1 MKSTG
6 KLIYSPKT
14 HLNNSKWW
22 AILSCDEEFC
32 KYYSYLYS
40 KQYPYCNANYNGKI
54 VRPIWGAHISFLR
67 NEKPRNDLWEID
79 KNKLIDFEYIPGILD
94 NKEHF
99 WLNIKCDYL
108 LNLRERYGLEREP
121 KFGLHLTVARIA
133 G

>member
-1 MKSTG
+1 MLKSSG
-6 KLIYSPKT
+6 KIIYNPYSHIGT
-14 HLNNSKWW
+14 TINW
-22 AILSCDEEFC
+22 AIVVCDEEIC
-32 KYYSYLYS
+32 KYYIHLF
-40 KQYPYCNANYNGKI
+40 KKEFPCKTKLT
-54 VRPIWGAHISFLR
+54 RPIFGAHISFIR
-67 NEKPRNDLWEID
+67 GEKPRNDLWEID